1 MNPAAEA
8 AHGSDKIERNVISS
22 ILAWWL
28 GQLADLLPAR
38 LRRSAATSDALVI
51 APIGPLDH
59 AGAITVALRRNGEV
73 AQLGEFALHAAELS
87 DLPRSSNWPAVLRL
101 TRTDVLEKTLILP
114 LAAQADL
121 NQVLAFEMGLETPF
135 EPEDLYWN
143 HRVETVDRQHG
154 RLVVRLMLLPKA
166 TLGPLLSTLAQVGIL
181 PRWVEVSEG
190 REVWPVLP
198 LDGEGARPQHRSRRL
213 FWPAAVCCG
222 LLAFGVIATPFV
234 RQAAEL
240 AALDR
245 QVAAGRSAAAQAQR
259 LRDEIDQLSGSAEL
273 VKREL
278 GKAGRPLEVLA
289 SVTRVLPDDTYLTE
303 IGLRQRKLTL
313 SGRSAGAARLIG
325 ALAADGFRN
334 PTFAAPV
341 TRLEALHAEVF
352 SIIAEVAPSP

>member
-1 MNPAAEA
+1 M
-8 AHGSDKIERNVISS
+8 
-22 ILAWWL
+22 
-28 GQLADLLPAR
+28 
-38 LRRSAATSDALVI
+38 SDALVI

-59 AGAITVALRRNGEV
+59 AGAITAALRRNGEV
-73 AQLGEFALHAAELS
+73 AQLGEFGLHAAELS
-87 DLPRSSNWPAVLRL
+87 DLPRVSNRPTVLRL
-101 TRTDVLEKTLILP
+101 TRADVLEKTLTLP

-143 HRVETVDRQHG
+143 HRVETVDRQHS
-154 RLVVRLMLLPKA
+154 RLVVRLMLLPKVA
-166 TLGPLLSTLAQVGIL
+166 LAPLLSALAQVGIL
-181 PRWVEVSEG
+181 PRWVEISEG
-190 REVWPVLP
+190 GEFLPVLP
-198 LDGEGARPQHRSRRL
+198 LDGDATRSQHRSHRL

-222 LLAFGVIATPFV
+222 LLGLGALATPFV
-234 RQAAEL
+234 RQAVEL
-240 AALDR
+240 TALDR
-245 QVAAGRSAAAQAQR
+245 EVAAGRSAAAHAQR
-259 LRDEIDQLSGSAEL
+259 LRDEIDRLSGSAEL
-273 VKREL
+273 VRNEL

-352 SIIAEVAPSP
+352 TIITEVGPSP

>member
-1 MNPAAEA
+1 M
-8 AHGSDKIERNVISS
+8 ISS

-38 LRRSAATSDALVI
+38 LWRSAATSDALVI

-341 TRLEALHAEVF
+341 TQLEALHAEVF